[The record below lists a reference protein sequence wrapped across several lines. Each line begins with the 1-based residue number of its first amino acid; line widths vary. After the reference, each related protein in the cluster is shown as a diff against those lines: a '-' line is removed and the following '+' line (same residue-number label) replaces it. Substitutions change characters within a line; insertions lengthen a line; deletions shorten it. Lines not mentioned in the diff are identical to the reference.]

1 MILTASS
8 DGGFTWSA
16 PIQVNDNADSNVDE
30 FQPNLATTAS
40 GKVSV
45 AFYDR
50 RLACPAAGTKDAT
63 QAGLALDTVNTNFA
77 GSLPP
82 YGASNY
88 CINSSIQFYGPTLT
102 PIGNNIRI
110 SANTWDPQLNAAH
123 YSRASADRTFIGDY
137 FGNVSDDGLGVEV
150 TTSVSTYN
158 DRTNPD
164 CTAQNQSACFRQKQI
179 VALIPI
185 P

>member
-1 MILTASS
+1 M
-8 DGGFTWSA
+8 
-16 PIQVNDNADSNVDE
+16 DE
-30 FQPNLATTAS
+30 FQPNLATTAN

-50 RLACPAAGTKDAT
+50 RLTCPAARTKDAE
-63 QAGLALDTVNTNFA
+63 QAGLALDTVNTNYS
-77 GSLPP
+77 GLLPP
-82 YGASNY
+82 YGAANY
-88 CINSSIQFYGPTLT
+88 CINSSIQFYSPTLT
-102 PIGNNIRI
+102 PIGHNIRI

-137 FGNVSDDGLGVEV
+137 FGNTSDDGLGMEV

-158 DRTNPD
+158 DGTNPD
-164 CTAQNQSACFRQKQI
+164 CTPQNQSACFRQQQI